1 MIAPDEVERVKG
13 ELLALLDEDS
23 HNEHRLLER
32 LSQIR
37 AETGVQ
43 VHAALMMVLT
53 HLTMDEEEA
62 QALWIAILQHRIHLV
77 ARMGRE
83 VGLRVAVFD
92 YLLNVNRKLTRP
104 RIIEMSVFEESERSG
119 ALDPLT
125 GLPNARAFR
134 AGLQR
139 ELRRSKRYEL
149 DLCLLAMDLDNFRE
163 VNERYGD
170 LVGDILLKEVAI
182 LIKNKIRD
190 IDLAARHG
198 GEEFVLMLPE
208 TERMGAYLVAE
219 RIRREIERHFVRRG
233 VDGKP
238 IRLTLSVG
246 VAKYPEDST
255 VGERLMARA
264 EEALYQAKARGL
276 NSVAVY
282 YKERRNFIRFDPRGR
297 GLSVDLDSPDGR
309 FEESGPLMAR
319 NMSRNGLLLETGR
332 AYGIGQEVVIK
343 CREADGPDQIT
354 LKGRV
359 VRVEELEDL
368 GRPGRYDVG
377 IAFLLEWEHQEA
389 EVARFLQRERLE
401 VG

>member
-1 MIAPDEVERVKG
+1 MITPDEVERVKG
-13 ELLALLDEDS
+13 VLLALLDEDS
-23 HNEHRLLER
+23 HNEHRLLSR

-62 QALWIAILQHRIHLV
+62 QALWSAILQHRIHLV

-170 LVGDILLKEVAI
+170 RVGDILLKEVAI

-190 IDLAARHG
+190 IDLAARQG

-238 IRLTLSVG
+238 IRLTLSIG

-255 VGERLMARA
+255 VGERLLARA

-282 YKERRNFIRFDPRGR
+282 YKERRNFIRFDPHSR
-297 GLSVDLDSPDGR
+297 GLSVDLDSPDGL
-309 FEESGPLMAR
+309 FDESSSVVAR
-319 NMSRNGLLLETGR
+319 NMSRSGLLLETGR
-332 AYGIGQEVVIK
+332 DYGIGQEVVIK
-343 CREADGPDQIT
+343 CREADGPDRIT

-359 VRVEELEDL
+359 VRVEELEDA
-368 GRPGRYDVG
+368 GRPGRFDVG